1 MTAFGGCVHRVGAVR
16 LTSTTMAEGPAPAQ
30 APAVVAFEK
39 SRETEAELSI
49 QEHVRQ
55 VLLDLQ
61 GTAETPG
68 PLGEL
73 GLIVE
78 DVVVTPAGK
87 RRLVRIWLDRDLSGL
102 DPSDETSLVDPLSLD
117 EVADATRA
125 ISTGLDASDATGD
138 APYVLEVGSPGVDRP
153 LVARRHFRRN
163 VSRLVEIQRT
173 EATEGAVSDPVVG
186 RLVAAGPA
194 EATLLVAATKNSP
207 ETEVRIPYADVARA
221 QVQVE
226 FARAT
231 TDRTTVEET

>member
-1 MTAFGGCVHRVGAVR
+1 MTAFGGCVHRVGADR
-16 LTSTTMAEGPAPAQ
+16 LTSTTMAGGPAPAQ

-78 DVVVTPAGK
+78 DVAVTPAGK

-102 DPSDETSLVDPLSLD
+102 DPSDESSVVDPLSLD
-117 EVADATRA
+117 EVAA

-173 EATEGAVSDPVVG
+173 EAAEGAVSDPVVG